1 MTNNHNRKES
11 MSYEYLKFDVEG
23 AIGIITL
30 NRPEKRN
37 ALSLELLEEL
47 RVLLTTIGQNK
58 EIRAVIIKGEG
69 KVFSAG
75 HDISQL
81 VDREMTHYKEIF
93 DTCVHVMEKIQ
104 GLPQP
109 VIAQVH
115 GVATAAG
122 CQLVAACDLAVAE
135 KGTLFGTPGIKI
147 GLFCTTPGVPLVR
160 AIGRKRALEML
171 LTGRMISAREAEE
184 YGLINKAVAADQ
196 LTAQTWALAEKIAE
210 ASPFTISM
218 GKEAFYT
225 QINLTDSQAYD
236 YAKHV
241 IVNNLLAE
249 DAREGLTAFLE
260 KRKPIWKGK

>member
-1 MTNNHNRKES
+1 MDYK
-11 MSYEYLKFDVEG
+11 YLHYVLDG
-23 AIGIITL
+23 AIGNITM

-47 RVLLTTIGQNK
+47 NHLLSLIGRDRDV
-58 EIRAVIIKGEG
+58 RAVILKGEG
-69 KVFSAG
+69 KVFCAG

-81 VDREMTHYKEIF
+81 AGGHQMTYFEQIF
-93 DTCVHVMEKIQ
+93 DVCVRVMNKIQ

-109 VIAQVH
+109 VIAQVQ

-135 KGTLFGTPGIKI
+135 EDALFGTPGVKI

-171 LTGRMISAREAEE
+171 LTGRMISAQEAVQH
-184 YGLINKAVAADQ
+184 GLINKAVPAERLSQ
-196 LTAQTWALAEKIAE
+196 EAQALAETIAQ
-210 ASPFTISM
+210 ASPLVIRM

-225 QINLTDSQAYD
+225 QVNLADRQAYD
-236 YAKHV
+236 YAKQAMV
-241 IVNNLLAE
+241 ASLFAE
-249 DAREGLTAFLE
+249 DAQEGLSAFLE
-260 KRKPIWKGK
+260 KRKPTWTGK